1 MTSTNH
7 PSVVVVAGTEQ
18 GAVLLID
25 EILNDFSIGSDEG
38 CHLVL
43 SGSQVSPMHASV
55 MLDDEGRVIV
65 SDTKSRAGVYVN
77 GDKVIEHVLNEGDE
91 ISIGPPDD
99 PESGRL
105 RFVARGADMHS
116 LDVAAPEPVAL
127 SDAEELQAAPDPG
140 SSIDLGLTPSEEAI
154 PEPVMEASVPFE
166 SLGPT
171 PSEESPFGDLPSP
184 LAPVPDPDPEP
195 DPVPEPEP
203 VPAFEPVREPD
214 PIPDLEPVREPEP
227 ELGLEALPEPEPLP
241 EPAAEPT
248 VAAPRPARR
257 PDPRKAAPPPM
268 SEDVDPLAGLAESLG
283 GDSENRERFV
293 PPPVEETPAP
303 PPPKTGTSSAVK
315 VARVSA
321 LAIALAGLAWFGL
334 QKYSESIVVPVVDT
348 YLPNPVEPGQTFTIN
363 GSGFGTDPDPAIV
376 KVMLGK
382 TEVPVLDATGTLIN
396 MTIPESLGASG
407 SQTLSLTVAAQG
419 STSTARLLKIT
430 VVPKVAALNPRVALS
445 GDEVTITGKWLSSD
459 KAKPTVT
466 IAGNDAEVLES
477 SPTTI
482 RIKVPEVAA
491 TEGQRVSVK
500 VTVGSEVGKEALL
513 NFGRL
518 PFIESIQPARALPGE
533 VVTVTG
539 LGLGGDTAVVKVSA
553 RSAVVLSASD
563 TEVKFSTPGLRLSEG
578 AGERSLTIQ
587 AADKTSIVHPL
598 EILRESAALYS
609 PRFFVDV
616 IDDSRIVVACELG
629 PVMVLGN
636 DAPSRKRAHDAAAR
650 LNTLA
655 SGGRENRVQFNAADT
670 AIMAAP
676 GGPVLVV
683 SAGDGSG
690 NSKALASVWAAQLTD
705 IFDLFLQGR
714 RPSRTVEISP
724 EGKAFVE
731 IFAAARRRSSEP
743 GVPQG
748 ILLSPDPA
756 WTRALNALAS
766 APTLDG
772 SQALALIDGYWAG
785 VIEVPGAI
793 QPRKVEIS
801 LTVTPSGLVGQKTSR
816 QGGLSSDVSL
826 RNLSYARRDLRFSF
840 VDSGEDLNYQ
850 GRLDGDTIEG
860 NVTKSNGAKVGKL
873 TFKLTR

>member
-1 MTSTNH
+1 MTTTNH
-7 PSVVVVAGTEQ
+7 PSVVVVAGAEQ

-43 SGSQVSPMHASV
+43 SGAQVSPMHASV
-55 MLDDEGRVIV
+55 MLDDEDRVIV

-77 GDKVIEHVLNEGDE
+77 GNKVTEHFLNEGDE

-105 RFVARGADMHS
+105 RFVARGADMRS

-127 SDAEELQAAPDPG
+127 PGFEELQAAPDPG
-140 SSIDLGLTPSEEAI
+140 SSIDLGLTPAEE
-154 PEPVMEASVPFE
+154 PTTEPLMEASAPFE

-171 PSEESPFGDLPSP
+171 PSEESPFGELPSP
-184 LAPVPDPDPEP
+184 LAPVSDPGPEP
-195 DPVPEPEP
+195 EPVREPEP
-203 VPAFEPVREPD
+203 VPAF
-214 PIPDLEPVREPEP
+214 EPVREPEP
-227 ELGLEALPEPEPLP
+227 ELGLEALPEPTSMP
-241 EPAAEPT
+241 EPAPEPPI
-248 VAAPRPARR
+248 AAPRPTRR

-293 PPPVEETPAP
+293 PPPLEETPPP
-303 PPPKTGTSSAVK
+303 PPPKAGTSSAVK

-321 LAIALAGLAWFGL
+321 VAIVLAALAWFGL

-348 YLPNPVEPGQTFTIN
+348 YVPNPVEPGQTFTIN
-363 GSGFGTDPDPAIV
+363 GTGFGTDPDPAIV
-376 KVMLGK
+376 KVMLGNI
-382 TEVPVLDATGTLIN
+382 EAPVLDATGTLIN
-396 MTIPESLGASG
+396 MTIPESLGAAG
-407 SQTLSLTVAAQG
+407 SQTLSLTVTAQG

-445 GDEVTITGKWLSSD
+445 GDEVTITGKWLSSN

-466 IAGNDAEVLES
+466 IAGNDAEVLEA
-477 SPTTI
+477 SPTSI

-518 PFIESIQPARALPGE
+518 PFIESIQPPRALPGE

-539 LGLGGDTAVVKVSA
+539 LGLGGENSLVNVSG
-553 RSAVVLSASD
+553 RSGVILSAND
-563 TEVKFSTPGLRLSEG
+563 TEVKFSAPGLRLSEG

-616 IDDSRIVVACELG
+616 LDDSRIVVACELG

-655 SGGRENRVQFNAADT
+655 SGGRENRVQFSAADT
-670 AIMAAP
+670 AITAAP

-683 SAGDGSG
+683 GAGDGSG
-690 NSKALASVWAAQLTD
+690 NAKTLASVWAAQLTD

-714 RPSRTVEISP
+714 RPGRTVEISP
-724 EGKAFVE
+724 EGKAFVD

-793 QPRKVEIS
+793 EPRKVEIS

-826 RNLSYARRDLRFSF
+826 RNLSYARRELRFSF
-840 VDSGEDLNYQ
+840 VESGEDLNYQ

-860 NVTKSNGAKVGKL
+860 QVTKSNGAKVGKL

>member
-7 PSVVVVAGTEQ
+7 PSVVVVAGAEQ

-25 EILNDFSIGSDEG
+25 EILNDFAIGSDEG

-77 GDKVIEHVLNEGDE
+77 GNKVIEQVLNDGDE

-105 RFVARGADMHS
+105 RFSARDADLPA
-116 LDVAAPEPVAL
+116 LDGAAPEPVAL
-127 SDAEELQAAPDPG
+127 PGFEELQTAPDPA
-140 SSIDLGLTPSEEAI
+140 SSIDLGLSPTDEPAA
-154 PEPVMEASVPFE
+154 EPVMESPAPFE

-184 LAPVPDPDPEP
+184 IAPVSDPDSE
-195 DPVPEPEP
+195 PVPEPEP
-203 VPAFEPVREPD
+203 VPAFEPVREPE
-214 PIPDLEPVREPEP
+214 PIPDLEPVRDPEP
-227 ELGLEALPEPEPLP
+227 QLGFEALPEPTSMP
-241 EPAAEPT
+241 EPAPEAAI
-248 VAAPRPARR
+248 AAPRPARR

-293 PPPVEETPAP
+293 PPPVEETPP
-303 PPPKTGTSSAVK
+303 PPAKAGTSTAVK
-315 VARVSA
+315 IARVSVVA
-321 LAIALAGLAWFGL
+321 MVLAGLAWFGL
-334 QKYSESIVVPVVDT
+334 EKYSESIVVPVVDT
-348 YLPNPVEPGQTFTIN
+348 YVPNPVEPGQTFTIN

-382 TEVPVLDATGTLIN
+382 TEAPVLDATGTLIN
-396 MTIPESLGASG
+396 MTIPESLGAAG

-430 VVPKVAALNPRVALS
+430 VVPKISSLNPRVALS
-445 GDEVTITGKWLSSD
+445 GDEVTLSGKWMATD

-466 IAGNDAEVLES
+466 VAGNEAEVLEAS
-477 SPTTI
+477 STSV

-500 VTVGSEVGKEALL
+500 VTVGSEVSKEALL

-518 PFIESIQPARALPGE
+518 PFIESIQPPRALPGE

-539 LGLGGDTAVVKVSA
+539 LGLGGDSSLVKVSG
-553 RSAVVLSASD
+553 RSGVILSAND
-563 TEVKFSTPGLRLSEG
+563 TEVKFSAPGLRLSEG

-587 AADKTSIVHPL
+587 AGEKSSIAHPL

-609 PRFFVDV
+609 PRFFVDLL
-616 IDDSRIVVACELG
+616 DDARVVVACELG
-629 PVMVLGN
+629 PVMVLGS
-636 DAPSRKRAHDAAAR
+636 DASSRKRAHDAAAR

-655 SGGRENRVQFNAADT
+655 SSGRENRVQFSAADT
-670 AIMAAP
+670 AITAAP

-683 SAGDGSG
+683 IAGDGTG
-690 NSKALASVWAAQLTD
+690 NPKTLASVWAAQLTD

-714 RPSRTVEISP
+714 RPSRTVELSP
-724 EGKAFVE
+724 EGKAFVD
-731 IFAAARRRSSEP
+731 IFAAARRRSTEP

-801 LTVTPSGLVGQKTSR
+801 LTVIPSGLVGQKTSR

-860 NVTKSNGAKVGKL
+860 NVTRSNGAKVGKL